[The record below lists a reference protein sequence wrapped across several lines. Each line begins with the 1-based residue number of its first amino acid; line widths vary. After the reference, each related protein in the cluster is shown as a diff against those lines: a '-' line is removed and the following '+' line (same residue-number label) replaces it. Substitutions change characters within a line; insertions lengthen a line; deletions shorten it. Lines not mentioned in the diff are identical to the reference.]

1 MAEKLP
7 EAAAPVQQMPNSD
20 SAARL
25 SSEAKAS
32 LQKEQRSLTMNR
44 LTLNFQSRGAMRAS
58 RPQLIME
65 YVIVKRESHA
75 LHGGHLLVR
84 MSPVPKS

>member
-1 MAEKLP
+1 MDEKGP
-7 EAAAPVQQMPNSD
+7 EGPATAREMLSSD

-44 LTLNFQSRGAMRAS
+44 LTLNFQSRGT
-58 RPQLIME
+58 ICIFK
-65 YVIVKRESHA
+65 VIKIA
-75 LHGGHLLVR
+75 
-84 MSPVPKS
+84 

>member
-7 EAAAPVQQMPNSD
+7 EGAAAVRKMLNSD

-44 LTLNFQSRGAMRAS
+44 LTLNFQSRGMMRA
-58 RPQLIME
+58 
-65 YVIVKRESHA
+65 
-75 LHGGHLLVR
+75 
-84 MSPVPKS
+84 